1 MRRGAIPPISTKHA
15 MTLYR
20 SLGIALGIIAST
32 TNLCFA
38 FHTEG
43 DADRARH
50 VVATMPRLRDVV
62 VPTALAIGIMFGN
75 PIHTMSA
82 PIDMTFAN
90 GSVRLDDPLRSFPGL
105 ELGHPRYLGSG
116 GGGAVFACD
125 RIDPGRPTLAR
136 TRASTDT
143 DTGADTDAQ
152 SRKAADVELVDK
164 DAVVVKVS
172 WSRSAASVEK
182 ECAVLKYMETNHVPG
197 VERCRGQV
205 PYPLDN
211 RRLMIAMEP
220 VVDDSVASISEIDER
235 LRPTAV
241 RCIIRTLVQML
252 SCAVVTTDVQPLI
265 SKVTGEV
272 LFIDMTEAK
281 VVFTD
286 NNDGRKISFVDQA
299 LASSFV
305 SEMLGLI
312 LAADSSDE
320 LIGVAN
326 EQLTHELQIIGEEI
340 ASGRTV
346 DNREGVIRQQ
356 QQQLLLQ
363 LLRDQATFMSQ
374 DGIDCIDGLLHELSP
389 K

>member
-1 MRRGAIPPISTKHA
+1 ML
-15 MTLYR
+15 TLCR
-20 SLGIALGIIAST
+20 SLGIAFGIIAST
-32 TNLCFA
+32 STGSSTNLCLA

-43 DADRARH
+43 EGDADRRH
-50 VVATMPRLRDVV
+50 VVVPIVPRLPRQLRDAV
-62 VPTALAIGIMFGN
+62 VPTALAIGIMFGS

-82 PIDMTFAN
+82 PVDMTFAN

-116 GGGAVFACD
+116 GGGAVYAYD
-125 RIDPGRPTLAR
+125 RIDTRRPASTSAR
-136 TRASTDT
+136 TTRTGSTDT
-143 DTGADTDAQ
+143 DTVAQ
-152 SRKAADVELVDK
+152 SSGRKASDVELVDK
-164 DAVVVKVS
+164 EAVVVKVS

-220 VVDDSVASISEIDER
+220 VMDDSVASISEIDER

-241 RCIIRTLVQML
+241 RCIIRTLVHML
-252 SCAVVTTDVQPLI
+252 SEGVVTTDVQPLI
-265 SKVTGEV
+265 SKATGEV

-281 VVFTD
+281 IVFAD
-286 NNDGRKISFVDQA
+286 NNDGGKISFVDQA
-299 LASSFV
+299 IASSFV

-312 LAADSSDE
+312 LADSSDE

-326 EQLTHELQIIGEEI
+326 KELIHELQTIREQMM
-340 ASGRTV
+340 SGRRSE
-346 DNREGVIRQQ
+346 DNSKGLIRRQ

-374 DGIDCIDGLLHELSP
+374 DGIDCIDSLSHELD
-389 K
+389 

>member
-125 RIDPGRPTLAR
+125 RIDPRRPTLAR

-152 SRKAADVELVDK
+152 RRKAADVELVDK

-172 WSRSAASVEK
+172 WSRSAVSVEK
-182 ECAVLKYMETNHVPG
+182 ECEVLKYMETNHVPG
-197 VERCRGQV
+197 VERCRGQI

-220 VVDDSVASISEIDER
+220 VMDDSVASISEIDER

-241 RCIIRTLVQML
+241 RCIIRTLVHML
-252 SCAVVTTDVQPLI
+252 SEGVVTTDVQPLI
-265 SKVTGEV
+265 SKATGEV

-281 VVFTD
+281 IVFAD

-312 LAADSSDE
+312 LTGSSDE
-320 LIGVAN
+320 QLIGVAN
-326 EQLTHELQIIGEEI
+326 KELIHELQIIREQMM
-340 ASGRTV
+340 SGRRSE
-346 DNREGVIRQQ
+346 DNSKGLIRRQ

-374 DGIDCIDGLLHELSP
+374 DGIDCIDSLSHELD
-389 K
+389 

>member
-1 MRRGAIPPISTKHA
+1 MR
-15 MTLYR
+15 TLYR
-20 SLGIALGIIAST
+20 SLEIALGIIAST
-32 TNLCFA
+32 STTNLCLA

-43 DADRARH
+43 EGDADRRH
-50 VVATMPRLRDVV
+50 VVVPIVPRLPRQLRDAV
-62 VPTALAIGIMFGN
+62 VPTALAMGIMFGS

-82 PIDMTFAN
+82 PVDMTFAN

-116 GGGAVFACD
+116 GGGAVFAYD
-125 RIDPGRPTLAR
+125 RIDTRRPASTSVR
-136 TRASTDT
+136 TTRTGSTDT
-143 DTGADTDAQ
+143 DTVAQ
-152 SRKAADVELVDK
+152 SSGRKPADVELVDK
-164 DAVVVKVS
+164 DDAVVVKVS

-197 VERCRGQV
+197 VERCRGKV

-220 VVDDSVASISEIDER
+220 VLDDSVASISEIDER

-374 DGIDCIDGLLHELSP
+374 DGIDCIDGLLHELSS

>member
-1 MRRGAIPPISTKHA
+1 
-15 MTLYR
+15 
-20 SLGIALGIIAST
+20 
-32 TNLCFA
+32 
-38 FHTEG
+38 
-43 DADRARH
+43 
-50 VVATMPRLRDVV
+50 MPRLRDVV

-125 RIDPGRPTLAR
+125 RIDPKRPTSAR
-136 TRASTDT
+136 TRTSTDT
-143 DTGADTDAQ
+143 DTDAQ
-152 SRKAADVELVDK
+152 RKKAADVELVDK

-197 VERCRGQV
+197 VERCRGQG

-211 RRLMIAMEP
+211 QRIMIAMEP
-220 VVDDSVASISEIDER
+220 VMDDSVASILEIDER

-241 RCIIRTLVQML
+241 RCIIRTLMHML
-252 SCAVVTTDVQPLI
+252 SEGVVTTDVQPLI
-265 SKVTGEV
+265 SKATGEV

-281 VVFTD
+281 IVFTD
-286 NNDGRKISFVDQA
+286 NNDGGKISFVDQA

-312 LAADSSDE
+312 LADSSDE
-320 LIGVAN
+320 QLIGVAN
-326 EQLTHELQIIGEEI
+326 KELIHELQIIREQMM
-340 ASGRTV
+340 SGRRSE
-346 DNREGVIRQQ
+346 DNSKGLIHVRRQ

-374 DGIDCIDGLLHELSP
+374 DGIDCIDSLSHELDLSL